1 MDISFQQLRNGL
13 VFFERFPEELRATNR
28 IKHGLKLKIREKIME
43 EADTIAHV
51 LITAFALNQNV
62 ITNGA
67 LEVLENWIKISFPL
81 LKYNTVLKRVI

>member
-1 MDISFQQLRNGL
+1 M
-13 VFFERFPEELRATNR
+13 
-28 IKHGLKLKIREKIME
+28 ME

-67 LEVLENWIKISFPL
+67 LEVL
-81 LKYNTVLKRVI
+81 